1 MIATFE
7 TWRHH
12 SAASPPV
19 KGGLAT
25 ERSGR
30 APRVESAVRNAST
43 FARYCAFVSDHGVG
57 VWAPKSSFSATIGV
71 WQPVTPTA

>member
-7 TWRHH
+7 TSRHQ

-19 KGGLAT
+19 NGGFAIESSGLA
-25 ERSGR
+25 
-30 APRVESAVRNAST
+30 PSADSALMNAST

-57 VWAPKSSFSATIGV
+57 VCAPNSSFSATIGV

>member
-7 TWRHH
+7 TCRHH

-19 KGGLAT
+19 NGGFAT
-25 ERSGR
+25 ESSGR
-30 APRVESAVRNAST
+30 APRFDSAVRNAST

-57 VWAPKSSFSATIGV
+57 VCAPKSSFSATIGF